1 MPKGKVLRNMLQP
14 FTSQLRA
21 CVWVSLPHNNNDLWF
36 WGIDQAA
43 MQACSS
49 VQTGNTLIYHLLFFL
64 QTSGSPAPL
73 WASQQAPHSHL
84 IPPQGLRNL
93 CAHLPPS
100 CCCLADL
107 LPPPCP
113 TQRKYL
119 GRKISGKME
128 PSMSFR
134 TTSCVP
140 DPLTAGR
147 VTPLLCGTVQLLGR
161 RAKQTIPIRKNQQ
174 GV

>member
-1 MPKGKVLRNMLQP
+1 MPKGKLLRNTWQP

-21 CVWVSLPHNNNDLWF
+21 HVWVSLHHSNNDLCF

-49 VQTGNTLIYHLLFFL
+49 VQAGNTPLIYRLLLF
-64 QTSGSPAPL
+64 QETSGSPASL
-73 WASQQAPHSHL
+73 WASQQALPHSHL
-84 IPPQGLRNL
+84 IPPQGLRHL
-93 CAHLPPS
+93 CACLPPS

-113 TQRKYL
+113 TRRKYL
-119 GRKISGKME
+119 ERKISGKME
-128 PSMSFR
+128 LSMSFR

-140 DPLTAGR
+140 DPLTAGSA
-147 VTPLLCGTVQLLGR
+147 TPLLCGTIQLSGW
-161 RAKQTIPIRKNQQ
+161 RAEQTIPIRNGQ
-174 GV
+174 